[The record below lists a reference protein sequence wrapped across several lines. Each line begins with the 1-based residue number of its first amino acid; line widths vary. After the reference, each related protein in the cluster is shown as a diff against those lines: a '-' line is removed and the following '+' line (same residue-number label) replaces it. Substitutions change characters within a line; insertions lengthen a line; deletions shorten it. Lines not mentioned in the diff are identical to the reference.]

1 MWAEGGER
9 PLPPL
14 GKQESGKK
22 GSCQRRSH
30 NHAAAGLGR
39 RRNIKGGNRHPKPS
53 SAAATTE
60 DCALVVFHP
69 DCTVI
74 LLHHRRFL
82 SPLPLDAFLQ
92 SGAVFGSSPSS
103 LSPHTQTLVAA
114 PFSWRC
120 CPLVCLRGREAG
132 KGAADLA
139 VSRGVL
145 AVAAAAYCKAVPGHR
160 RCFRCCC
167 SYRCCWQFRLVS
179 RAALPPS
186 PPASAVCLRLT
197 TLSPAAAAAVVPSP
211 PPPASS
217 SSVRSGVRF
226 SSGGAGSGGSKQRRR
241 EGEGT
246 EGQGGGSGGA
256 EAGRPLISDG
266 NGSGGGRGATWQ
278 IHSAPPLQL
287 AYERL
292 GTRLTAGGE
301 RKGARPSHPH
311 PCDMPGLW
319 SDGTRYSAPP
329 RARAAAS

>member
-1 MWAEGGER
+1 MPFSKAAQSSVVPP
-9 PLPPL
+9 PLP
-14 GKQESGKK
+14 
-22 GSCQRRSH
+22 RRT
-30 NHAAAGLGR
+30 R
-39 RRNIKGGNRHPKPS
+39 RRWSRLF
-53 SAAATTE
+53 
-60 DCALVVFHP
+60 C
-69 DCTVI
+69 
-74 LLHHRRFL
+74 R
-82 SPLPLDAFLQ
+82 
-92 SGAVFGSSPSS
+92 
-103 LSPHTQTLVAA
+103 
-114 PFSWRC
+114 RC
-120 CPLVCLRGREAG
+120 CPLVCLRGWEAG

-145 AVAAAAYCKAVPGHR
+145 AGAAAAAAYCKAVPGHR
-160 RCFRCCC
+160 RCFRCCY

-197 TLSPAAAAAVVPSP
+197 TLSPAAAAAVVPS

-287 AYERL
+287 ACERL
-292 GTRLTAGGE
+292 GTRLTAGGARSWGILPFTSWKD
-301 RKGARPSHPH
+301 RK
-311 PCDMPGLW
+311 C
-319 SDGTRYSAPP
+319 
-329 RARAAAS
+329 